1 MLQSLRVFCLVAQHG
16 SFTQAALAAGL
27 TRPAVSRHIQVLES
41 HFGVRLFTRT
51 TRRVALTPAGQ
62 RLLEH
67 ANRVLAAYRELEAA
81 LAALRGEGRRV
92 LVIGASTVPGE
103 RLLPRYLA
111 ALRQWAPDLEV
122 QVRVANT
129 ETVLRW
135 VRDGAVDLGLVGVG
149 VDDPLLAARP
159 IAEDEVVLVRPP
171 EMPLPPALEV
181 RELRQLPLILREPG
195 SATRQTVLAALARVG
210 LTPEDLRVV
219 AELGSPEAIKAAVR
233 SGVGCAFFS
242 RWSLAPGEL
251 PVVRLIGVDLRRSIS
266 ACWRRDRPLPEGA
279 VVLLA
284 RLGAAAEGRGG
295 EQPPRPSGPEVLGV

>member
-1 MLQSLRVFCLVAQHG
+1 MLQSLRVFCLVAHHG
-16 SFTQAALAAGL
+16 SFTQAAAVAGL
-27 TRPAVSRHIQVLES
+27 TRPAVSRHIKLLEA
-41 HFGVRLFTRT
+41 HFGVQLLTRT

-67 ANRVLAAYRELEAA
+67 AHRVLAAYRELEAA
-81 LAALRGEGRRV
+81 MAALRGEGRRV

-111 ALRQWAPDLEV
+111 ALREWAPDLEV

-149 VDDPLLAARP
+149 VGVDDPLLASRT

-171 EMPLPPALEV
+171 GMPLPSALEP
-181 RELRQLPLILREPG
+181 RELRRLPLILREAG

-219 AELGSPEAIKAAVR
+219 AELDSPEAIKAAVR
-233 SGVGCAFFS
+233 SGAGCAFFS

-251 PVVRLIGVDLRRSIS
+251 PVVRLVGVDLRRSIT

-279 VVLLA
+279 AVLLSK
-284 RLGAAAEGRGG
+284 LGAAGG
-295 EQPPRPSGPEVLGV
+295 EGNAESSP